1 MTFKLFQLIEYQI
14 KSIFMKNPCRKCAPK
29 VNSRPLFNF
38 IKQPKTAI
46 AYKELF
52 YKSDILKE
60 NFQKAL
66 KKITLLFFRKAC
78 HPYDT
83 RMAFVCHVICMSL
96 TCSRMSSVCHSYVLV
111 CHPYVTL
118 MYSYVIRISLVCT
131 RMSLVCTGMYS
142 YVTRMYSYV
151 TRMSLV
157 CHPCVTRMYSYV
169 IRISLVCTRMSLV
182 YTRKSLVCTRMHS
195 YVTRMYSY
203 VTPMSLVCH
212 WSSQGC

>member
-1 MTFKLFQLIEYQI
+1 
-14 KSIFMKNPCRKCAPK
+14 MKNPCRKCAPK

-46 AYKELF
+46 ACKEFF

-66 KKITLLFFRKAC
+66 KKITLLFFRTAC

-96 TCSRMSSVCHSYVLV
+96 TCNRMSSVCHSYVLV

-118 MYSYVIRISLVCT
+118 
-131 RMSLVCTGMYS
+131 
-142 YVTRMYSYV
+142 
-151 TRMSLV
+151 
-157 CHPCVTRMYSYV
+157 MYSYV